1 MGSSFGYAV
10 SIALILAYLVF
21 NHSISNYHGE
31 CSGIQLVTVCT
42 SALFHKVIKLQQS
55 TLHRTSIG
63 HILNL
68 ISNDVYKLG
77 FGVQY
82 WNYLWISPILITLTV
97 VVTLVY
103 IGSIGLVGIVY
114 FVLHIPVQT
123 VFEFLFG
130 HFRYLQSLTTDRRI
144 EMMDQI
150 IRGMRGVKFYVWE
163 NSFMQY
169 INRIRKRE
177 VRYAGFAGLT
187 KSLTFSLYNSSLFI
201 AIFLMYSLS
210 IAIKN
215 PLTTSQLV
223 FAYLILNKLS
233 IDCVLYFGQG
243 ISTWR
248 ESVLALKRIQ
258 IVLELPESIDSCL
271 AHSPISDSPSI
282 EMIDFSASWRG
293 TELIN
298 NNNLVLKC
306 INLIADRAKLVVIA
320 GPIGSGKSSLLM
332 SLIKELPGIS
342 GQINMN
348 GISSYAAQQPWIFSG
363 TFRDNILFGSRLH
376 SQRYQQVIAACSL
389 TEDIV
394 AFKDGDLTLI
404 GERGVTLSGGQKARV
419 SLARAVYQKADIYLF
434 DDPLSAVDMKVGR
447 V

>member
-1 MGSSFGYAV
+1 MRQGDLFPCPKEQSSEYLYERFETYWQIELKNKRRPDIKIALAKALKSQFLITGILYFIEYLLPLVLSLLVSQFASVFAQSNSDSNNNITTVTSVHLGSSFGYAV

-130 HFRYLQSLTTDRRI
+130 HFRYLQSLTIDRRI
-144 EMMDQI
+144 EMMGQM
-150 IRGMRGVKFYVWE
+150 IRGMRVIKFYVWE

-233 IDCVLYFGQG
+233 IDCVLYFWTGN
-243 ISTWR
+243 
-248 ESVLALKRIQ
+248 LH
-258 IVLELPESIDSCL
+258 LERVCPSSEEN
-271 AHSPISDSPSI
+271 SDCSRTARKHRQLS
-282 EMIDFSASWRG
+282 R
-293 TELIN
+293 
-298 NNNLVLKC
+298 
-306 INLIADRAKLVVIA
+306 
-320 GPIGSGKSSLLM
+320 SL
-332 SLIKELPGIS
+332 S
-342 GQINMN
+342 
-348 GISSYAAQQPWIFSG
+348 
-363 TFRDNILFGSRLH
+363 NIRQSF
-376 SQRYQQVIAACSL
+376 Y
-389 TEDIV
+389 
-394 AFKDGDLTLI
+394 
-404 GERGVTLSGGQKARV
+404 
-419 SLARAVYQKADIYLF
+419 
-434 DDPLSAVDMKVGR
+434 
-447 V
+447 